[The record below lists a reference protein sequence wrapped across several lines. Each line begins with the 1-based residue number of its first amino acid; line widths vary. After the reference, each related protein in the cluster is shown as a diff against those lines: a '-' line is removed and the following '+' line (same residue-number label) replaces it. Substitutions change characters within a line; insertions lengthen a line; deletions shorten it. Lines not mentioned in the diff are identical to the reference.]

1 MLYILVHLLD
11 FLKNIKLF
19 VIFLFWQFWSST
31 PFCIFLMQ
39 HSYKQTVCCAGK
51 MRKQPLSWVN
61 DSMRHIVFTTF
72 SFSHRGRVAESSVNV
87 PVFHVDN
94 ELCKQCTVVVLTV
107 TEPGKYALPVKNDRW
122 RLWNWAYTLKYI
134 TSWFQASVFAWVWH
148 VCRGVGSLNVFFFL
162 KKEGLGW
169 ALFFASLSSL
179 EVECLS
185 PPSPPLRAAGPRSGN
200 KTG

>member
-1 MLYILVHLLD
+1 
-11 FLKNIKLF
+11 
-19 VIFLFWQFWSST
+19 
-31 PFCIFLMQ
+31 MQ

-51 MRKQPLSWVN
+51 MRRQPLSWVN

-148 VCRGVGSLNVFFFL
+148 VCRGVGSLNVFFFF
-162 KKEGLGW
+162 KKRGAGLGS
-169 ALFFASLSSL
+169 LFRVSLQPRSGVSF
-179 EVECLS
+179 S
-185 PPSPPLRAAGPRSGN
+185 PFPPLRAAGPRSGN

>member
-1 MLYILVHLLD
+1 
-11 FLKNIKLF
+11 
-19 VIFLFWQFWSST
+19 
-31 PFCIFLMQ
+31 
-39 HSYKQTVCCAGK
+39 
-51 MRKQPLSWVN
+51 MRRQPLSWVN

-148 VCRGVGSLNVFFFL
+148 VCRGVGSLNVFFFF

-185 PPSPPLRAAGPRSGN
+185 PPSPLYELLALGQVTKQDSITGRWNPKWPRLPPYVCMWMCVSARLSPVPVIYPIP
-200 KTG
+200 